1 MNMYMKKILSLFL
14 STAIVV
20 SVTLPIG
27 SNSSSTKVSAAGSS
41 FVNIAKDKVEI
52 GNDAI
57 TRVMDISDS
66 KLKTKIV
73 SNKRI
78 GKDLVPGEGSED
90 FAIHLVPERQT
101 SEEPSKETNTRIPDA
116 QKPKNQLDRT
126 NWTATV
132 YDSVGKA
139 KDGATILDGEN
150 NTYVDFSDGSKAWPY
165 EVVID
170 LKEEK
175 TIGSFGYQKR
185 PGFQDQAYG
194 INGTIGKYEIKVSSD
209 GKNWTDAGTGEFS
222 SKDFNLHEVDNLY
235 NVGDMVYGNLTEA
248 KTARYVKIV
257 QLSGALTNDISFT
270 GAEIY
275 LFEDTIR
282 QDNNTGDTNKRM
294 IKSSDLTIKQ
304 VNEEKYKTGKRIQ
317 FVFEEYEKYNSVW
330 TIKYNVFVE
339 DNAPYLRS
347 NLEIASSNKDVAFD
361 YIDVD
366 QFALPKN
373 VEGLFHHPPLQD
385 ISSMWIG
392 KYELVLGQ
400 PIYANGMFFGSEFP
414 ASDTDVVNN
423 TMQVR
428 YYSGKDFN
436 KLAEDKQ
443 LNTDGSFTTWNSV
456 MGAAAG
462 TDKDV
467 VQTDFF
473 AYINDIATKTEFR
486 KQYNSWYDNM
496 MDITDESIA
505 NSFYGTEKELSKNGV
520 EPLDSYVVDDGWN
533 AYETINSAGQET
545 KAPYDNKT
553 GFWEFNNKFPNELYP
568 ASDMAKKFGS
578 TFGLWLGPQGGY
590 NYFGGFA
597 EFLEKNGTG
606 HVTNDY
612 WKSVDVGSKTY
623 VNNLTKLFLDYQ
635 NRFDIE
641 YWKLDGF
648 AVRPSVDQD
657 NHHMVGGD
665 HNMYYTSD
673 LWETWIDTFEA
684 MRQEREEKGRELF
697 LNLTCYVNPSPWLLQ
712 WANTIWIQ
720 DSGDNGFLS
729 TYGGTQAEQMMSYRD
744 NVYFNIF
751 KKNDLQFPLKNVYN
765 HDPIYGVSAG
775 IEFTDDDFRN
785 YLMIN
790 ATRGTAFW
798 ELYFSPSMM
807 NDAKW
812 RITADVLEWAE
823 SHSKTLE
830 KAKLFGERP
839 DQGGVYGYSAWNS
852 GEGIVSFRN
861 ASNKEQNYTLTL
873 DNTVGVPTDLD
884 NTKMI
889 QILPRADETKVE
901 KMSYGDTLTVTL
913 APHESRIYQFTSKD
927 QTPAKVISVKNTKE
941 NTVRVKFDQRIQN
954 PTITVN
960 GKPAEATI
968 LEDYRSIEVTAAKQI
983 GKENKV
989 GINVENIWGTPTA
1002 TKKDFYGY
1010 ANGYAAKLLE
1020 KTDVENGENL
1030 ETSHFEKANIDL
1042 YNINHKEYKFK
1053 KQIPLVGTDDFSI
1066 SFTFRSS
1073 GNNQVILNQ
1082 EGAYSI
1088 AIDENGYLNFTVG
1101 DDVVHSKAA
1110 VTTVVEKASGTFGSP
1125 EYKPTTTNETVKGK
1139 VNDGNLHDVKAVRE
1153 ANGIIKLYLDGEL
1166 LSSKYVKDRFSLPK
1180 GKITLGSKKTN
1191 LQIADVAIRNEA
1203 AAYDEAKKSYED
1215 LNLTPGYKELDR
1227 TGFKAYT
1234 DSEEHQAGAHEGPA
1248 ANVLDGKTS
1257 TWWHTQYNGAM
1268 PVAPHWLTIEMS
1280 EAKPVDAYEYVSR
1293 NGNGNVKKYELQV
1306 SDTNEDSSW
1315 KTVKSGEMQDGGSTL
1330 IKFDQPVEAKFYR
1343 LYITETYSSPVNTF
1357 ASAAEIKLHKYNEG
1371 AADFSTLAAAY
1382 EEMTLFDDKPYSKK
1396 SLDSSGFNALKDK
1409 VVNVYNNPNSA
1420 QPEIDETFSDFT
1432 QNFADILSRLE
1443 QKGR

>member
-1 MNMYMKKILSLFL
+1 MKKVLSMFL
-14 STAIVV
+14 TMALMVNIM
-20 SVTLPIG
+20 LPTVIN
-27 SNSSSTKVSAAGSS
+27 SNSTKVSAAGSS

-52 GNDAI
+52 GNNSI
-57 TRVMDISDS
+57 KRVIDVSDS
-66 KLKTKIV
+66 KLKTKVV
-73 SNKRI
+73 SNNRI
-78 GKDLVPGEGSED
+78 GKDLVPKEGSED
-90 FAIHLVPERQT
+90 FAINLVSESQT
-101 SEEPSKETNTRIPDA
+101 PEEPAKDINAGISDA
-116 QKPKNQLDRT
+116 QKPKIQIDRQ

-132 YDSVGKA
+132 YDSAGKS
-139 KDGATILDGEN
+139 KDGAKMLDGN
-150 NTYVDFSDGSKAWPY
+150 DSTFVDFWDGNKAWPY

-185 PGFQDQAYG
+185 PGYQDQKYG

-209 GKNWTDAGTGEFS
+209 GENWTDAGIGEFS
-222 SKDFNLHEVDNLY
+222 SKDYNLHKVDNLY
-235 NVGDMVYGNLTEA
+235 NIGDMVYGNLIEA

-257 QLSGALTNDISFT
+257 QLSGALSDDTSFT

-275 LFEDTIR
+275 LFEDTLKSNP
-282 QDNNTGDTNKRM
+282 QDDIEKRA
-294 IKSSDLTIKQ
+294 IKASDLTIKQ
-304 VNEEKYKTGKRIQ
+304 VKEEEYKTGKRVQ
-317 FVFEEYEKYNSVW
+317 FVFEDYKKYNSVW

-339 DNAPYLRS
+339 NDAPYLRS
-347 NLEIASSNKDVAFD
+347 NMEILSSNKDVAID

-366 QFALPKN
+366 NFVLPDQ
-373 VEGLFHHPPLQD
+373 VEGLFHHPPLKD

-392 KYELVLGQ
+392 KNELVLGQ
-400 PIYANGMFFGSEFP
+400 PIFANGMFFGSEFP

-443 LNTDGSFTTWNSV
+443 LNSDGSFTTWNSV

-467 VQTDFF
+467 VQTDLF
-473 AYINDIATKTEFR
+473 AYIDDIATKTEFR

-533 AYETINSAGQET
+533 AYETVNSAGQET

-568 ASDMAKKFGS
+568 ASDMAKNFGS

-648 AVRPSVDQD
+648 AVRPSTDQD
-657 NHHMVGGD
+657 NGHMVGGD
-665 HNMYYTSD
+665 RNMYYTSD
-673 LWETWIDTFEA
+673 LWETWVDTFEA
-684 MRQEREEKGRELF
+684 MRQEREDKGRGLF

-823 SHSKTLE
+823 SNSKTLE
-830 KAKLFGERP
+830 KAKLFGKRP
-839 DQGGVYGYSAWNS
+839 DQGGVYGYSAWNN

-861 ASNKEQNYTLTL
+861 AGNKEQSYTLTL
-873 DNTVGVPTDLD
+873 DNTVGVPTDLK
-884 NTKMI
+884 NAKMA
-889 QILPRADETKVE
+889 QILPRVDESKV
-901 KMSYGDTLTVTL
+901 KDMSYGDTLTVTL
-913 APHESRIYQFTSKD
+913 APHESRIYQFTSKEKA
-927 QTPAKVISVKNTKE
+927 PAKVISVKNTEE
-941 NTVRVKFDQRIQN
+941 NTVKVKFDQRIQN
-954 PTITVN
+954 PNITVN
-960 GKPAEATI
+960 GEPADATI
-968 LEDYRSIEVTAAKQI
+968 LEDYRTVELTTSKKIAK
-983 GKENKV
+983 KNKV
-989 GINVENIWGTPTA
+989 EINVENIWGTPTI
-1002 TKKDFYGY
+1002 TKKEFLGY
-1010 ANGYAAKLLE
+1010 TNGYAAKLF
-1020 KTDVENGENL
+1020 KNTDVDGEKL
-1030 ETSHFEKANIDL
+1030 KAVHFKEPNIDL
-1042 YNINHKEYKFK
+1042 YSIENKEYKFTN
-1053 KQIPLVGTDDFSI
+1053 QIPLVGTEDFSI
-1066 SFTFRSS
+1066 SFKFRST
-1073 GNNQVILNQ
+1073 GNNQLILNQ

-1088 AIDENGYLNFTVG
+1088 SIDENGYLNFTVG
-1101 DDVVHSKAA
+1101 DDVVNSKKT
-1110 VTTVVEKASGTFGSP
+1110 VTTVAEKATGTFGTKK
-1125 EYKPTTTNETVKGK
+1125 YKPTTTIEKVKGK

-1153 ANGIIKLYLDGEL
+1153 ANGMIKLYLDGEL
-1166 LSSKYVKDRFSLPK
+1166 LSSKYVKDIFALPK
-1180 GKITLGSKKTN
+1180 GKITIGSKKTN
-1191 LQIADVAIRNEA
+1191 LQVADVEIKNEA
-1203 AAYDEAKKSYED
+1203 VAYDEAEKSYED
-1215 LNLTPGYKELDR
+1215 LNLRPGYKELDR
-1227 TGFKAYT
+1227 TGYKAYA
-1234 DSEEHQAGAHEGPA
+1234 DSEEKQAGANEGPA
-1248 ANVLDGKTS
+1248 ENVLDGKSS

-1268 PVAPHWLTIEMS
+1268 PTAPHWLTIEMP
-1280 EAKPVDAYEYVSR
+1280 EVEPVGAFEYVSR

-1306 SDTNEDSSW
+1306 SNTNEDDSW
-1315 KTVKSGEMQDGGSTL
+1315 KTVKSGEMENGGTTL
-1330 IKFDQPVEAKFYR
+1330 IEFDEAVEAKFYR
-1343 LYITETYSSPVNTF
+1343 LFITETYGNPANTF
-1357 ASAAEIKLHKYNEG
+1357 ASAAEIKLYKKMEG
-1371 AADFSTLAAAY
+1371 VSDFSKLTVAY
-1382 EEMTLFDDKPYSKK
+1382 EEISLFDDKLYSKK
-1396 SLDSSGFNALKDK
+1396 SLESSGFNALKEK
-1409 VVNVYNNPNSA
+1409 IVNVYKNPNSS
-1420 QPEIDETFSDFT
+1420 QLEIDEAVSDFT
-1432 QNFADILSRLE
+1432 QNFEDILSRLKAKS
-1443 QKGR
+1443 Q

>member
-1 MNMYMKKILSLFL
+1 MKKMLSMFL
-14 STAIVV
+14 STVLLA
-20 SVTLPIG
+20 SVILPVG
-27 SNSSSTKVSAAGSS
+27 SNSSSTNVSAAGSS
-41 FVNIAKDKVEI
+41 FVNLTNDKVVI

-57 TRVMDISDS
+57 ERVMDLSDS
-66 KLKTKIV
+66 KLKTKKV

-78 GKDLVPGEGSED
+78 GKDLVPEEGSED
-90 FAIHLVPERQT
+90 FAIHLVPEDQT
-101 SEEPSKETNTRIPDA
+101 PEEPD
-116 QKPKNQLDRT
+116 KPKIQLERT
-126 NWTATV
+126 NWIATV

-139 KDGATILDGEN
+139 KNGATMFDGDN
-150 NTYVDFSDGSKAWPY
+150 NTYVDFWDGNRAWPY

-185 PGFQDQAYG
+185 PGVQDQAYG

-209 GKNWTDAGTGEFS
+209 GENWTDAGAGEFS
-222 SKDFNLHEVDNLY
+222 AKDYNLHKVDHLY
-235 NVGDMVYGNLTEA
+235 NVGDMVYGNLTET
-248 KTARYVKIV
+248 KTARYVKVV
-257 QLSGALTNDISFT
+257 QLSNALSNDISFT

-275 LFEDTIR
+275 LFEDTVP
-282 QDNNTGDTNKRM
+282 QNNNDPGDTNKRM
-294 IKSSDLTIKQ
+294 IKASELTIKD
-304 VNEEKYKTGKRIQ
+304 VNEEEYKTGKRIQ
-317 FVFEEYEKYNSVW
+317 FVFNEYEKYNSVW

-339 DNAPYLRS
+339 ENAPYLRS
-347 NLEIASSNKDVAFD
+347 NIEILSSNKDIAIDF
-361 YIDVD
+361 IDVD
-366 QFALPKN
+366 QFVLPKN
-373 VEGLFHHPPLQD
+373 VEGLFHHPPLKD

-392 KYELVLGQ
+392 KNELVLGQ

-443 LNTDGSFTTWNSV
+443 LNSDGSFTTWNSV

-467 VQTDFF
+467 VQTDLF
-473 AYINDIATKTEFR
+473 AYIDDIATKTEFR

-533 AYETINSAGQET
+533 AYETVNSAGQET

-553 GFWEFNNKFPNELYP
+553 GFWEFNNKFPNELFP

-606 HVTNDY
+606 HVNNDF

-648 AVRPSVDQD
+648 AVRPSTDQD
-657 NHHMVGGD
+657 NGHMVGGD
-665 HNMYYTSD
+665 RNMYNTSD

-684 MRQEREEKGRELF
+684 MRQEREDKGRGLF

-785 YLMIN
+785 YMMIN

-823 SHSKTLE
+823 SNFKTLE
-830 KAKLFGERP
+830 KAKLFGKRP
-839 DQGGVYGYSAWNS
+839 DQGGVYGYSAWNG

-861 ASNKEQNYTLTL
+861 AGNKEQSYTLTL

-884 NTKMI
+884 NAKMV
-889 QILPRADETKVE
+889 QILPRVDETKVE
-901 KMSYGDTLTVTL
+901 KKSYGDTLTITL

-927 QTPAKVISVKNTKE
+927 QAPAKVISVKNTKE
-941 NTVRVKFDQRIQN
+941 NTVQVKFDQRIQN
-954 PTITVN
+954 PNITVN
-960 GKPAEATI
+960 GQPADATI
-968 LEDYRSIEVTAAKQI
+968 LEDYRTLKLTTSKEI
-983 GKENKV
+983 GKKNKV
-989 GINVENIWGTPTA
+989 DINVENIWGTPTSA
-1002 TKKDFYGY
+1002 KKDFHGY
-1010 ANGYAAKLLE
+1010 PNGYAAKLLE

-1030 ETSHFEKANIDL
+1030 KTVHFEKAKIDL
-1042 YNINHKEYKFK
+1042 YTIDNKEYKFK

-1066 SFTFRSS
+1066 SFKFRAS
-1073 GNNQVILNQ
+1073 GNDNLILKQ

-1101 DDVVHSKAA
+1101 DDVVHSKMA
-1110 VTTVVEKASGTFGSP
+1110 VTTVAEKATGTFGTQK
-1125 EYKPTTTNETVKGK
+1125 YKPTTTIETIKGK
-1139 VNDGNLHDVKAVRE
+1139 VTDGNLHDVKAVRE
-1153 ANGIIKLYLDGEL
+1153 ANGMIKLYLDGEL
-1166 LSSKYVKDRFSLPK
+1166 LSSKYVKDPFSLPK
-1180 GKITLGSKKTN
+1180 GKITVGSKKTN
-1191 LQIADVAIRNEA
+1191 LQIAEVEIKNEA
-1203 AAYDEAKKSYED
+1203 AAYDEAKKSYEA
-1215 LNLTPGYKELDR
+1215 LNLKSGNKELDR
-1227 TGFKAYT
+1227 TGYKAYA
-1234 DSEEHQAGAHEGPA
+1234 DSEEQQAGVHEGPA
-1248 ANVLDGKTS
+1248 ANVIDGKTS
-1257 TWWHTQYNGAM
+1257 TWWHTQYSGAR
-1268 PVAPHWLTIEMS
+1268 PVTPHWLTIEMP
-1280 EAKPVDAYEYVSR
+1280 EAAPVDAYEYVSR

-1306 SDTNEDSSW
+1306 SDTNEDGSW
-1315 KTVKSGEMQDGGSTL
+1315 KTVKAGEMQNGGGTL
-1330 IKFDQPVEAKFYR
+1330 IEFDQPVEAKFYR
-1343 LYITETYSSPVNTF
+1343 LYITETYGSPANTF
-1357 ASAAEIKLHKYNEG
+1357 ASAAEIKLYKNNEG
-1371 AADFSTLAAAY
+1371 AADFSKLVAAY
-1382 EEMTLFDDKPYSKK
+1382 EELILFDDKPYSKK
-1396 SLDSSGFNALKDK
+1396 SLDSSGFNALKAK
-1409 VVNVYNNPNSA
+1409 VVNVYGNPNST
-1420 QPEIDETFSDFT
+1420 QLEIDEAISDFT
-1432 QNFADILSRLE
+1432 QNFAAILSSLE
-1443 QKGR
+1443 QKSQ

>member
-1 MNMYMKKILSLFL
+1 MYMKKMLSLFL

-20 SVTLPIG
+20 SIILPIG

-41 FVNIAKDKVEI
+41 FINIAKDKVGI

-57 TRVMDISDS
+57 TRVIDVSDS

-78 GKDLVPGEGSED
+78 GKDLVPEGGSED
-90 FAIHLVPERQT
+90 FAIHLVSEKQT
-101 SEEPSKETNTRIPDA
+101 SEEPPKETNVQIPDA
-116 QKPKNQLDRT
+116 NKPKMQLDRT

-139 KDGATILDGEN
+139 KDGATMLDGDN
-150 NTYVDFSDGSKAWPY
+150 NTYVDFSDGNKTWPY

-170 LKEEK
+170 LKEDK

-194 INGTIGKYEIKVSSD
+194 INGTIGKYGIKVSSD
-209 GKNWTDAGTGEFS
+209 GENWADAGTGEFS
-222 SKDFNLHEVDNLY
+222 SKDFNLHKVDNLY
-235 NVGDMVYGNLTEA
+235 NVGDMVYGNLTGA

-270 GAEIY
+270 GAELY
-275 LFEDTIR
+275 LFEDTTR
-282 QDNNTGDTNKRM
+282 QDNNNHGDTNKGM
-294 IKSSDLTIKQ
+294 IKSSELTIKQ

-347 NLEIASSNKDVAFD
+347 NLEITSSNKDIAFD

-373 VEGLFHHPPLQD
+373 VEGLFHHPPLKD

-392 KYELVLGQ
+392 QYELVLGQ

-428 YYSGKDFN
+428 YYSGKNFK

-520 EPLDSYVVDDGWN
+520 APLDSYVVDDGWN
-533 AYETINSAGQET
+533 AYETVNSTGQET

-623 VNNLTKLFLDYQ
+623 VNNLTKIFLDYQ

-648 AVRPSVDQD
+648 AVRPSADKD
-657 NHHMVGGD
+657 NQHMVGGD

-673 LWETWIDTFEA
+673 LWETWIDTFKS
-684 MRQEREEKGRELF
+684 MRQEREEKGRGLF

-775 IEFTDDDFRN
+775 INFTDDDFRN

-830 KAKLFGERP
+830 KAKLFGKRP
-839 DQGGVYGYSAWNS
+839 DQGGVYGYSAWDS

-861 ASNKEQNYTLTL
+861 ASNKEQSYTLTL

-884 NTKMI
+884 NAKMV
-889 QILPRADETKVE
+889 QTLPRVDETKVE

-913 APHESRIYQFTSKD
+913 APHESRIYQVTSKD

-941 NTVRVKFDQRIQN
+941 NTVRVKFDQRIQT

-960 GKPAEATI
+960 GKPADATI
-968 LEDYRSIEVTAAKQI
+968 LEDYRSIEVTNVKQI
-983 GKENKV
+983 GRENKV
-989 GINVENIWGTPTA
+989 DINVENIWGTPTVA
-1002 TKKDFYGY
+1002 KKDFHGY
-1010 ANGYAAKLLE
+1010 ANGYAARLLE
-1020 KTDVENGENL
+1020 KTDVENGESL
-1030 ETSHFEKANIDL
+1030 ETFHFEKANIDL
-1042 YNINHKEYKFK
+1042 YSINHKEYKFK

-1066 SFTFRSS
+1066 SFKFRSS

-1101 DDVVHSKAA
+1101 DDVVNSKTN
-1110 VTTVVEKASGTFGSP
+1110 VTTVAEKATGTFGTT

-1139 VNDGNLHDVKAVRE
+1139 VNDGTLHDVKAIRE
-1153 ANGIIKLYLDGEL
+1153 ANGMIKLYLDGEL

-1191 LQIADVAIRNEA
+1191 LQIADVEIRNEA
-1203 AAYDEAKKSYED
+1203 VAYDEAKKSYED
-1215 LNLTPGYKELDR
+1215 LNLTPGRKELDR
-1227 TGFKAYT
+1227 TGFKASA
-1234 DSEEHQAGAHEGPA
+1234 DSEEQKAGGNEGA
-1248 ANVLDGKTS
+1248 ATNVLDGKTS
-1257 TWWHTQYNGAM
+1257 TWWHTQYNGAS
-1268 PVAPHWLTIEMS
+1268 PVAPHWLTIEMP
-1280 EAKPVDAYEYVSR
+1280 EVKPVDAYEYVSR
-1293 NGNGNVKKYELQV
+1293 DGNGNVKKYELQV
-1306 SDTNEDSSW
+1306 SDTNDDGSW

-1343 LYITETYSSPVNTF
+1343 LYITETYGSPANTF
-1357 ASAAEIKLHKYNEG
+1357 ASAAEIKLYKYNEG
-1371 AADFSTLAAAY
+1371 AADFSKLAAAY
-1382 EEMTLFDDKPYSKK
+1382 KEMTLFDDKPYSKK
-1396 SLDSSGFNALKDK
+1396 SLDSSGFNALKDR
-1409 VVNVYNNPNSA
+1409 VVNVYKNPNSA
-1420 QPEIDETFSDFT
+1420 QPEIDAASSDFT
-1432 QNFADILSRLE
+1432 QNFAAILSKLK
-1443 QKGR
+1443 QKGQ

>member
-1 MNMYMKKILSLFL
+1 MKKVLSMFLSLAL
-14 STAIVV
+14 MINILLPT
-20 SVTLPIG
+20 VTS
-27 SNSSSTKVSAAGSS
+27 SNSTKVSAAGSS

-52 GNDAI
+52 GNNSI
-57 TRVMDISDS
+57 KRVIDVSDS
-66 KLKTKIV
+66 KLKTKVV

-78 GKDLVPGEGSED
+78 GKDLVPEEGSED
-90 FAIHLVPERQT
+90 FAINLVSENQT
-101 SEEPSKETNTRIPDA
+101 PEEPAKDINAGIPDA
-116 QKPKNQLDRT
+116 QKPKTQIDRK

-132 YDSVGKA
+132 YDSAGKST
-139 KDGATILDGEN
+139 DGAKMLDGDD
-150 NTYVDFSDGSKAWPY
+150 NTFVDFWEGNKAWPY
-165 EVVID
+165 EIVID

-185 PGFQDQAYG
+185 PGYQDQKYG

-209 GKNWTDAGTGEFS
+209 GENWTDAGTGEFS
-222 SKDFNLHEVDNLY
+222 SKDYNLHKADNLY
-235 NVGDMVYGNLTEA
+235 NVGDLVYGNLIEA

-257 QLSGALTNDISFT
+257 ELSGALSDDISFT

-275 LFEDTIR
+275 LFEDTLKPD
-282 QDNNTGDTNKRM
+282 QGEETKKSM
-294 IKSSDLTIKQ
+294 IKASDLTIKH
-304 VNEEKYKTGKRIQ
+304 VNEEEYKTGKRIQ
-317 FVFEEYEKYNSVW
+317 FVFEDFEKYNSVW

-339 DNAPYLRS
+339 NDAPYLRS
-347 NLEIASSNKDVAFD
+347 NIEILSSNKDIVID

-366 QFALPKN
+366 KFVLPNN
-373 VEGLFHHPPLQD
+373 VEGLLHHPPLKD

-392 KYELVLGQ
+392 EYELVLGQ

-428 YYSGKDFN
+428 YYSGKDFK
-436 KLAEDKQ
+436 KLADDHQ
-443 LNTDGSFTTWNSV
+443 LGEDGSLTTWNSV
-456 MGAAAG
+456 MGAAEG

-473 AYINDIATKTEFR
+473 AYIDDISTKTVFR

-496 MDITDESIA
+496 MDITDVSIA

-533 AYETINSAGQET
+533 AYEEVNSTGQET
-545 KAPYDNKT
+545 GFPYKNKT
-553 GFWEFNNKFPNELYP
+553 GFWEFNDKFPNELYT

-648 AVRPSVDQD
+648 AVRPSTDKD
-657 NHHMVGGD
+657 NKHMVGGE

-673 LWETWIDTFEA
+673 LWETWTDTFKA
-684 MRQEREEKGRELF
+684 MRQEREEKGRSLF

-729 TYGGTQAEQMMSYRD
+729 NYGGTQAEQMMSYRD

-775 IEFTDDDFRN
+775 IKFTDDDFRN

-798 ELYFSPSMM
+798 ELYFSPSIM
-807 NDAKW
+807 NEAKW

-823 SHSKTLE
+823 SNSKTLE
-830 KAKLFGERP
+830 KAKLFGYRP
-839 DQGGVYGYSAWNS
+839 DQGGVYGYSAWN
-852 GEGIVSFRN
+852 GKEGIVSFRN
-861 ASNKEQNYTLTL
+861 ASNKEQSYTLTL
-873 DNTVGVPTDLD
+873 DNTVGVPTDL
-884 NTKMI
+884 NNEKMV
-889 QILPRADETKVE
+889 QILPRVDETKV
-901 KMSYGDTLTVTL
+901 KSMSYGDTLTVTL

-927 QTPAKVISVKNTKE
+927 ISPAKVISVKNKEE

-954 PTITVN
+954 PIFTVN
-960 GKPAEATI
+960 GKPADATI
-968 LEDYRSIEVTAAKQI
+968 LEDYRSVELTTHEKIA
-983 GKENKV
+983 KENKV
-989 GINVENIWGTPTA
+989 VINVENIWGTPTT
-1002 TKKDFYGY
+1002 TKKKFLRYT
-1010 ANGYAAKLLE
+1010 NGYAAKLFE
-1020 KTDVENGENL
+1020 NTDVKNGKTL
-1030 ETSHFEKANIDL
+1030 KTVHFNNPNIDL
-1042 YNINHKEYKFK
+1042 YSIENKEYKFK

-1066 SFTFRSS
+1066 SLKFRTS
-1073 GNNQVILNQ
+1073 GKNQLILKQ
-1082 EGAYSI
+1082 EGSYSI

-1101 DDVVHSKAA
+1101 DDVVNSKKT
-1110 VTTVVEKASGTFGSP
+1110 VTNVGEKATGTFGTAK
-1125 EYKPTTTNETVKGK
+1125 YKPTTTIETVKGK
-1139 VNDGNLHDVKAVRE
+1139 VNDGNLHDMKAVRE
-1153 ANGIIKLYLDGEL
+1153 ANGMIKLYLDGEL
-1166 LSSKYVKDRFSLPK
+1166 LSSKYVKDIFALPK
-1180 GKITLGSKKTN
+1180 GKITIGSKKTN
-1191 LQIADVAIRNEA
+1191 LQVADVEIKNESV
-1203 AAYDEAKKSYED
+1203 AYDEAEKSYED
-1215 LNLTPGYKELDR
+1215 LNLRPGYKELDR
-1227 TGFKAYT
+1227 TGYKAYA
-1234 DSEEHQAGAHEGPA
+1234 DSEEKQAGANEGPA
-1248 ANVLDGKTS
+1248 ENVLDGKNS
-1257 TWWHTQYNGAM
+1257 TWWHTQYSGAM
-1268 PVAPHWLTIEMS
+1268 PTTPHWLTIEMP
-1280 EAKPVDAYEYVSR
+1280 EVEPVGAFEYVSR

-1306 SDTNEDSSW
+1306 SNTNEDGSW
-1315 KTVKSGEMQDGGSTL
+1315 KTVKSGEMKNGESTL
-1330 IKFDQPVEAKFYR
+1330 IEFDEPVEAKFYR
-1343 LYITETYSSPVNTF
+1343 LFITETYGNPANTF
-1357 ASAAEIKLHKYNEG
+1357 ASAAEIKLYKKMEG
-1371 AADFSTLAAAY
+1371 VSDFSKLTVAY
-1382 EEMTLFDDKPYSKK
+1382 EEISLFDDKLYSKK
-1396 SLDSSGFNALKDK
+1396 SLENSGFNALKGK
-1409 VVNVYNNPNSA
+1409 IVNVFNNPNSS
-1420 QPEIDETFSDFT
+1420 QLEIDEAVSDFT
-1432 QNFADILSRLE
+1432 QNFVDILSRLKARS
-1443 QKGR
+1443 Q